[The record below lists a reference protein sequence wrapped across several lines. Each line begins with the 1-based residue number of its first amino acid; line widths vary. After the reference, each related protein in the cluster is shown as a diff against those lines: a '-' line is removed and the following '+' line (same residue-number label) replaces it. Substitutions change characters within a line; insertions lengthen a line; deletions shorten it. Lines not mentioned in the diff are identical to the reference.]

1 MTPAAVLL
9 PYQVRFISDPA
20 PVKICIK
27 ARRIGISMTSR
38 CWALMKALT
47 TPGHRI
53 FYLSRDQ
60 RSAETWLA
68 DLAKMAAA
76 LNIISPGYFLGG
88 RNATATRLRFPNG
101 SQIFAFPS
109 SAEALTGNGGS
120 VIIDEA
126 AVHSDL
132 PAVLRAAVPVTQ
144 WGAGELLIFSTP
156 REGFFMEII
165 ARAERGEF
173 GRASVHRVT
182 ILDAIADGLLDR
194 LNTSWR
200 ANGKPE
206 KDAAQFLADCRAELG
221 SDILFDQEYRCVPA
235 PSQGSKAMTENEWD
249 EIAAPLSLCY
259 APPETGGK
267 YYCGLDIGR
276 QRDQTVAV
284 VLELVGAELILR
296 DMTRIENPTPFHEQ
310 EKRLV
315 DFFRRWKIRDGIAD
329 GTTVGQHLA
338 ENMSRAVR
346 GLRVVKWTSITR
358 PQMIGALMDAI
369 LAKRIKLPQDAA
381 LKADFLSVSTYTG
394 KISGLPDWYIPSRGG
409 LGHGD
414 AFCAVAM
421 AVSAAQ
427 EDLRRAGIVK
437 PAAKVEAAPSRGSR
451 WATPRRY

>member
-1 MTPAAVLL
+1 MSAVLL
-9 PYQVRFISDPA
+9 PYQIRFLNDPA

-27 ARRIGISMTSR
+27 ARRIGLSMTSR
-38 CWALMKALT
+38 CWALQKALT

-68 DLAKMAAA
+68 DLAKMAMA

-88 RNATATRLRFPNG
+88 RNVTATRLRFPNG

-126 AVHSDL
+126 ATHSDL

-182 ILDAIADGLLDR
+182 IHDAIADGLLDR
-194 LNTSWR
+194 LNESWR

-206 KDAAQFLADCRAELG
+206 KDAPQFLADCRAELG
-221 SDILFDQEYRCVPA
+221 SDILFSQEYETIPA
-235 PSQGSKAMTENEWD
+235 PAQGSKAISEDEWNE
-249 EIAAPLSLCY
+249 ISAPLSTCY
-259 APPETGGK
+259 AAPVTGGK

-284 VLELVGAELILR
+284 ILELVGAELILR
-296 DMTRIENPTPFHEQ
+296 DMVRIENPTPFHEQ
-310 EKRLV
+310 EKRLT
-315 DFFRRWKIRDGIAD
+315 DFFRRWRVRDGVAD

-338 ENMSRAVR
+338 ENMARAVR
-346 GLRVVKWTSITR
+346 GLRVVKWTSVTR

-369 LAKRIKLPQDAA
+369 LARRIRLPQDAA
-381 LKADFLSVSTYTG
+381 LKEDFLSVSVYAN
-394 KISGLPDWYIPSRGG
+394 KISGQPDYWIPSRGG

-421 AVSAAQ
+421 AVAAAQ

-437 PAAKVEAAPSRGSR
+437 TPTKAEEETAKRSR
-451 WATPRRY
+451 WAVARRY

>member
-1 MTPAAVLL
+1 MTAVLL
-9 PYQVRFISDPA
+9 PYQIRFLSDPA
-20 PVKICIK
+20 PVKVCLK

-38 CWALMKALT
+38 CWALQKALT

-76 LNIISPGYFLGG
+76 LNIVSPGYFLGG
-88 RNATATRLRFPNG
+88 RNVTATRLRFPNG

-126 AVHSDL
+126 ATHSDL

-156 REGFFMEII
+156 REGFFMEIV

-173 GRASVHRVT
+173 GRSSVHRVT
-182 ILDAIADGLLDR
+182 IHDAISDGLLDR
-194 LNTSWR
+194 LNDSWR

-206 KDAAQFLADCRAELG
+206 KDAAKFLEDCKAELG
-221 SDILFDQEYRCVPA
+221 SDVLFSQEFECIPA
-235 PSQGSKAMTENEWD
+235 PAQGSKAMTEDEWQ
-249 EIAAPLSLCY
+249 EIAAPLSICY
-259 APPETGGK
+259 APPDTAGR

-284 VLELVGAELILR
+284 IMELVGAELILR
-296 DMTRIENPTPFHEQ
+296 DMIRIENPTPFHEQ

-338 ENMSRAVR
+338 ENMAKIVR
-346 GLRVVKWTSITR
+346 GLRVTKWTSITR

-369 LAKRIKLPQDAA
+369 LAKQIKLPDDAA
-381 LKADFLSVSTYTG
+381 LKADFLSVSVYTA
-394 KISGLPDWYIPSRGG
+394 KISGQPDYYIPSRGQ

-414 AFCAVAM
+414 AFAACAM
-421 AVSAAQ
+421 AVAAAQ
-427 EDLRRAGIVK
+427 EDRRRAGVLK
-437 PAAKVEAAPSRGSR
+437 PKTATEEATAKRSR
-451 WATPRRY
+451 WAVARKY